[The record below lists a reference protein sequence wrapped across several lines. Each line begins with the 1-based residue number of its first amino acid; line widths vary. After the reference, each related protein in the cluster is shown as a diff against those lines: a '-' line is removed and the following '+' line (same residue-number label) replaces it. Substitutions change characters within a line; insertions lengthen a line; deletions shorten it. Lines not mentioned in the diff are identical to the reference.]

1 MNQGALNTR
10 QAAAY
15 LGCSEKAIYWWV
27 RREGLPRRRVGSK
40 IVYLR
45 SELDAWLK
53 QRPTEQTFRRNQR
66 YMAADPSA
74 NVGKRV
80 GRPVKPPVDKVT

>member
-1 MNQGALNTR
+1 MEPQGMNTR

-15 LGCSEKAIYWWV
+15 LGCTEKAIYHWV
-27 RREGLPRRRVGSK
+27 RRNGLPRRRVGSK

-45 SELDAWLK
+45 SELDQWLK

-66 YMAADPSA
+66 HMVPVSQKA
-74 NVGKRV
+74 GKRV
-80 GRPVKPPVDKVT
+80 GRPIKPPVDKVT